1 MPACP
6 KCGGR
11 KLVGAKSFLALA
23 EPLAP
28 RAGSASVKISIV
40 QCEKCGAEFPTIE
53 SRKKYLLAPAEEL
66 AKVKKA
72 VETQKSDNESMNA
85 SLKEMAVKEAEL
97 RVSIDTMTSEGEVK
111 ILENRYEV
119 MLASVSYLR
128 SEKERLESLY
138 STLSL
143 AAPLVVSAGRTKS

>member
-11 KLVGAKSFLALA
+11 KLAGAKSFQALA
-23 EPLAP
+23 EPPGP
-28 RAGSASVKISIV
+28 RAGSASVKISIL

-72 VETQKSDNESMNA
+72 VETLKSDNESMNA

-97 RVSIDTMTSEGEVK
+97 HVSIDTMRSEGEVK

-119 MLASVSYLR
+119 ILASVSYLR